1 MASHASAQARGRH
14 ASPRNRPGTTR
25 HHPVMSWA
33 VPATLG
39 LILGCYATAI
49 VRGGGVL
56 TGTRLALGLVSGAV
70 LAVLCFGLGR
80 IQDRLPRELR
90 AAAYGVLTGGSIGF
104 LYSLSGASILA
115 ASMLGVFLGI
125 GGLLTA
131 YYYFYTHE

>member
-1 MASHASAQARGRH
+1 MASHASAQTRGRH
-14 ASPRNRPGTTR
+14 ASPRTRPGTTR
-25 HHPVMSWA
+25 HRPVMSWA

-80 IQDRLPRELR
+80 IQNRLPRELR
-90 AAAYGVLTGGSIGF
+90 AAAYGVLAGGSIGF

-115 ASMLGVFLGI
+115 ASALGVFVGL
-125 GGLLTA
+125 GGLLAA
-131 YYYFYTHE
+131 YYYFYTRE